1 MIGLYNGVTSNDSGK
16 LTGNLI
22 SSSNKLTMVLNSSL
36 QEEKEVAIAIR
47 TIEENH
53 KTVGSTTLAFEGS
66 NADKW
71 AFSIDGVQFGAYGS
85 PLTIDEEIRNANKII
100 YVKGRAV
107 ENEKAQT
114 DISTLIKVTA
124 TIGTV
129 A

>member
-22 SSSNKLTMVLNSSL
+22 NSSNKLTMVLNSSL

-71 AFSIDGVQFGAYGS
+71 AFSTDGTQFGAYGS
-85 PLTIDEEIRNANKII
+85 PLTIDEEIRNSNKII
-100 YVKGRAV
+100 YVKARAV
-107 ENEKAQT
+107 EGENAQT